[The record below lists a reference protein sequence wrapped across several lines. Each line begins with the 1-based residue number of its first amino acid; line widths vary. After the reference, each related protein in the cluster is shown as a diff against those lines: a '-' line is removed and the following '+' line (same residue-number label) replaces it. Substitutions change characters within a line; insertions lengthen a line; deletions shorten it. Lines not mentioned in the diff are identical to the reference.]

1 MDLPKMILFD
11 YGHTLA
17 YEPCQ
22 DYLEGARCAMTH
34 VNHNPQGITAEQLS
48 DVSGKEYGALFSL
61 MRPHDLETDG
71 RKLDANIYARLGL
84 KFDID
89 ASELEYEKWTATDHI
104 YPMDGIEELLALLSG
119 LGIRTAVISNLSY
132 SGACLSRRLN
142 ETLPNNSFE
151 FVLASS
157 DVVYRKPSEYIF
169 KAALGLA
176 GLEPTDCWFCGDDV
190 RCDVE
195 GAAAVGMFPI
205 WYKSPLK
212 CGYKPEPTREP
223 RCAHLRVS
231 TWSELMVYLANIRG
245 M

>member
-1 MDLPKMILFD
+1 MNLPKMILFD

-22 DYLEGARCAMTH
+22 DYLNGARHVMTH
-34 VNHNPQGITAEQLS
+34 VTHNPQNITAELLS
-48 DVSGKEYGALFSL
+48 DIFGREYRQLFSL

-71 RKLDANIYARLGL
+71 RKLDDNIYARLGL

-89 ASELEYEKWTATDHI
+89 ARELEYERWTATDSI
-104 YPMDGIEELLALLSG
+104 YPMAGIEALLALLSR

-132 SGACLSRRLN
+132 SGECLARRIN
-142 ETLPNNSFE
+142 ETLPDNDFE

-157 DVVYRKPSEYIF
+157 DVVYRKPSENIF
-169 KAALGLA
+169 NAALGLA
-176 GLEPTDCWFCGDDV
+176 GLEPADCWYCGDDV

-195 GAAAVGMFPI
+195 GAAAVGIFPV

-212 CGYKPEPTREP
+212 CSYKPEPAHEP
-223 RCAHLRVS
+223 RCAHLRI
-231 TWSELMVYLANIRG
+231 TAWDELVVYLANIGG